1 MNTPAYRRSS
11 SWVATL
17 AWVILLILVGA
28 GLAAWGLSRWDTGAR
43 FLGVAPEPAVLALQP
58 VRPAPQAVLA
68 PGAGGVAAPDAAAAD
83 RLAMVEARLRNVE
96 NTAQRSAGSVGR
108 ADALLV
114 AFASRRAIDRGVQ
127 LGYLET
133 LLAER
138 FGGQNPVAVATII
151 TASRTPVTLDQLTN
165 DYGALEGE
173 LRRGPPDEGL
183 WQGLKR
189 EMGSIVAVRRASAP
203 SPKPEA
209 RYERAMA
216 RLEQGQVDVA
226 LAETMRL
233 PGASRAGPWIASA
246 RRYVAAHRAL
256 DEVESAA
263 LLTGGR

>member
-1 MNTPAYRRSS
+1 MNAPGYRRPSN
-11 SWVATL
+11 WIATL
-17 AWVILLILVGA
+17 AWVVLLVLVGA
-28 GLAAWGLSRWDTGAR
+28 GLAVWGLSRWDAGAR
-43 FLGVAPEPAVLALQP
+43 FLGVAPEPPPALALQP
-58 VRPAPQAVLA
+58 MPSAPQPVLTA
-68 PGAGGVAAPDAAAAD
+68 EAAPNAAAAEQ
-83 RLAMVEARLRNVE
+83 LALLEARLRNVE
-96 NTAQRSAGSVGR
+96 NATQRNAGSVGR

-138 FGGQNPVAVATII
+138 FGAQHPVAVATII
-151 TASRTPVTLDQLTN
+151 TVSRTPVTLDNLTN
-165 DYGALEGE
+165 DYARLEGE
-173 LRRGPPDEGL
+173 LRRGAPDEGL

-209 RYERAMA
+209 RYERALA

-233 PGASRAGPWIASA
+233 PGASRAGPWIAKA

-256 DEVESAA
+256 DEVESSA
-263 LLTGGR
+263 LLAGGR

>member
-1 MNTPAYRRSS
+1 MNAPAHRRSGN
-11 SWVATL
+11 WVAML

-28 GLAAWGLSRWDTGAR
+28 ALAVWGLSRWDDGAR
-43 FLGVAPEPAVLALQP
+43 FLGVAPVAPPALALQP
-58 VRPAPQAVLA
+58 VLDAA
-68 PGAGGVAAPDAAAAD
+68 PGAVATVGEADWATAD
-83 RLAMVEARLRNVE
+83 RVVGLEARLRNVE
-96 NTAQRSAGSVGR
+96 NATQRNAGSVGR

-138 FGGQNPVAVATII
+138 FGAQHPVAVATII
-151 TASRTPVTLDQLTN
+151 TASRTPTTLDDLTN
-165 DYGALEGE
+165 EFAGLQSE
-173 LRRGPPDEGL
+173 LRRGAPDEGL

-189 EMGSIVAVRRASAP
+189 EMGSIVAVRRANAP

-209 RYERAMA
+209 RYDRAMA

-233 PGASRAGPWIASA
+233 PGASRAGPWIVRA
-246 RRYVAAHRAL
+246 RRYVVAHRAL
-256 DEVESAA
+256 DEVESSA
-263 LLTGGR
+263 LLAGGR

>member
-1 MNTPAYRRSS
+1 MNAPYTPRSP
-11 SWVATL
+11 WVATL
-17 AWVILLILVGA
+17 AWVILLLLVGA
-28 GLAAWGLSRWDTGAR
+28 GLTVWGLSRWQAGAQ
-43 FLGVAPEPAVLALQP
+43 FLGVAPTPQRTLAVQP
-58 VRPAPQAVLA
+58 VANIPSPVVVAPIDPAATDRI
-68 PGAGGVAAPDAAAAD
+68 AALD
-83 RLAMVEARLRNVE
+83 ARLRNVE
-96 NTAQRSAGSVGR
+96 SKTQQTAGSVGR

-138 FGGQNPVAVATII
+138 FGVQNPVAVATII
-151 TASRTPVTLDQLTN
+151 TSSRTPVTLDELTN
-165 DYGALEGE
+165 DYGALAVE
-173 LRRGPPDEGL
+173 LRRGAPGEGL
-183 WQGLKR
+183 WQGFKR
-189 EMGSIVAVRRASAP
+189 ELGSIVAVRRADAS

-209 RYERAMA
+209 RYDRALM

-233 PGASRAGPWIASA
+233 PGAARAGPWIAKA

-256 DEVESAA
+256 DEVESSA

>member
-1 MNTPAYRRSS
+1 MNTPTTARSN
-11 SWVATL
+11 WVATL
-17 AWVILLILVGA
+17 AWVILLLLAGA
-28 GLAAWGLSRWDTGAR
+28 GLTVWGLSRWEAGAQ
-43 FLGVAPEPAVLALQP
+43 FLGVAPTPPAALAVQP
-58 VRPAPQAVLA
+58 VARLAV
-68 PGAGGVAAPDAAAAD
+68 PIAPDAVDPAAAD
-83 RLAMVEARLRNVE
+83 RIAALEARLRNVE
-96 NTAQRSAGSVGR
+96 NSTQRTAGSVGR

-114 AFASRRAIDRGVQ
+114 AFASRRAVDRGVQ

-151 TASRTPVTLDQLTN
+151 TSSRTPVTLDQLTN

-173 LRRGPPDEGL
+173 LRRGAPDEGL
-183 WQGLKR
+183 WQGFKR
-189 EMGSIVAVRRASAP
+189 ELGSIVAVRRANAP

-209 RYERAMA
+209 RYDRALT

-233 PGASRAGPWIASA
+233 PGAARAGPWIAKA

-256 DEVESAA
+256 DEVESSA

>member
-1 MNTPAYRRSS
+1 MNAPGYRRPSN
-11 SWVATL
+11 WTATL
-17 AWVILLILVGA
+17 AWVVLLILVGA
-28 GLAAWGLSRWDTGAR
+28 GLAVWGLSRWDAGAR
-43 FLGVAPEPAVLALQP
+43 FLGVAPEPPPALALQP
-58 VRPAPQAVLA
+58 MRPAPQAVLTA
-68 PGAGGVAAPDAAAAD
+68 EAAPNAAAAEQM
-83 RLAMVEARLRNVE
+83 AMIEARLRNVE
-96 NTAQRSAGSVGR
+96 NATQRNAGSVGR

-138 FGGQNPVAVATII
+138 FGAQHPVAVATII
-151 TASRTPVTLDQLTN
+151 TVSRTPVTLDDLTN
-165 DYGALEGE
+165 DYARLEGE
-173 LRRGPPDEGL
+173 LRRGAPDEGL

-189 EMGSIVAVRRASAP
+189 EMGGLVAVRRASAP

-209 RYERAMA
+209 RYERALA

-233 PGASRAGPWIASA
+233 PGASRAGPWIAKA

-256 DEVESAA
+256 DEVESSA
-263 LLTGGR
+263 LLAGGR

>member
-1 MNTPAYRRSS
+1 MNAPGYRRPSN
-11 SWVATL
+11 WTATL
-17 AWVILLILVGA
+17 AWVILLMVVGA
-28 GLAAWGLSRWDTGAR
+28 GLAVWGLSRWDSGAR
-43 FLGVAPEPAVLALQP
+43 FLGVAPEPPPALALQP
-58 VRPAPQAVLA
+58 MPRAPQPVLT
-68 PGAGGVAAPDAAAAD
+68 AGAAPNAAAAEQ
-83 RLAMVEARLRNVE
+83 LAMLEARLRNVE
-96 NTAQRSAGSVGR
+96 NATQRNAGSVGR

-138 FGGQNPVAVATII
+138 FGAQHPVAVATII
-151 TASRTPVTLDQLTN
+151 TVSRTPVTLDDLTN
-165 DYGALEGE
+165 DYARLEGE
-173 LRRGPPDEGL
+173 LRRGAPDEGL

-189 EMGSIVAVRRASAP
+189 EMGGLVAVRRASAP

-209 RYERAMA
+209 RYERALA

-233 PGASRAGPWIASA
+233 PGASRAGPWIAKA

-256 DEVESAA
+256 DEVESSA
-263 LLTGGR
+263 LLAGGR

>member
-1 MNTPAYRRSS
+1 MNGPVRNQ
-11 SWVATL
+11 WVATL
-17 AWVILLILVGA
+17 AWAILLVLIGA
-28 GLAAWGLSRWDTGAR
+28 GLAIWALSRWDDGAH
-43 FLGVAPEPAVLALQP
+43 FLGITAQPIAAAPARQLAQVP
-58 VRPAPQAVLA
+58 
-68 PGAGGVAAPDAAAAD
+68 VAATPELAD
-83 RLAMVEARLRNVE
+83 PSSAQRIGALEARLRNVE
-96 NTAQRSAGSVGR
+96 NATQQTAGSVGR

-133 LLAER
+133 LLADR

-151 TASRTPVTLDQLTN
+151 TSSRTPVTLDELTN
-165 DYGALEGE
+165 DYGALEGQ
-173 LRRGPPDEGL
+173 LRRGAPDEGL

-189 EMGSIVAVRRASAP
+189 ELGSIVAVRRADAP
-203 SPKPEA
+203 SLKPEA
-209 RYERAMA
+209 RYDRALA

-233 PGASRAGPWIASA
+233 PGAARAGPWIAKA

-263 LLTGGR
+263 LLTPGR

>member
-1 MNTPAYRRSS
+1 MNAPGYRRPSN
-11 SWVATL
+11 WIATL
-17 AWVILLILVGA
+17 AWVILFVVVGA
-28 GLAAWGLSRWDTGAR
+28 GLAVWGLSRWDSGAR
-43 FLGVAPEPAVLALQP
+43 FLGVAPEPPPALALQP
-58 VRPAPQAVLA
+58 MPRAPQPVLT
-68 PGAGGVAAPDAAAAD
+68 AGAAPNAAAAEQ
-83 RLAMVEARLRNVE
+83 LAMLEARLRNVE
-96 NTAQRSAGSVGR
+96 NATQRNAGSVGR

-138 FGGQNPVAVATII
+138 FGAQHPVAVATII
-151 TASRTPVTLDQLTN
+151 TVSRTPVTLDDLTN
-165 DYGALEGE
+165 DYARLEGE
-173 LRRGPPDEGL
+173 LRRGAPDEGL

-189 EMGSIVAVRRASAP
+189 EMGGLVAVRRASAP

-209 RYERAMA
+209 RYERALA

-233 PGASRAGPWIASA
+233 PGASRAGPWIAKA

-256 DEVESAA
+256 DEVESSA
-263 LLTGGR
+263 LLAGGR